1 MKREVEESLELL
13 ETCYGVLP
21 ADRKPAAD
29 VVRAHISALEKLIAM
44 AVSDYIEPEIRCE
57 QEAFKGHEN
66 CSNLDGLRRDLA
78 EFQAAIAP

>member
-1 MKREVEESLELL
+1 MKREVEESLALL
-13 ETCYGVLP
+13 ETSYGVLP

-29 VVRAHISALEKLIAM
+29 IVRAHITKLEKLVSM

-57 QEAFKGHEN
+57 QEAYRGHEN

-78 EFQAAIAP
+78 DFQSAIAP